1 MILNARVLDMLMNG
15 NLIGDMPGIISRPGI
30 FLGGASIPKKEPFSM
45 ITAIEN
51 LGENMLFRCRACKTI
66 IDHAFAVSR
75 GNRLTVKPDGTGPVN
90 RNFMNIHLKCPR
102 CNEERTYKLWLFKD

>member
-1 MILNARVLDMLMNG
+1 MILDEGVLDMLING
-15 NLIGDMPGIISRPGI
+15 NLIGDMPGTISKPGI
-30 FLGGASIPKKEPFSM
+30 LGGASIPKKEPFSM
-45 ITAIEN
+45 ITPIES

-66 IDHAFAVSR
+66 IDHAAEVSR

-102 CNEERTYKLWLFKD
+102 CNEERTYKLWLLER

>member
-1 MILNARVLDMLMNG
+1 
-15 NLIGDMPGIISRPGI
+15 
-30 FLGGASIPKKEPFSM
+30 M
-45 ITAIEN
+45 ITAVEN

-90 RNFMNIHLKCPR
+90 RNFINIHLKCPR